1 MDYSSVSR
9 DVGGLCARSTG
20 VTVKTTLSQ
29 SKQNI
34 QISLSSFKVV
44 KICSLTLKKAK
55 TYSPTALL
63 KLKSCCYIF
72 ISKLFFSC
80 FYYCELLFICLFV
93 FDCNIHDW
101 YFSLIF
107 FNLFASKDF
116 LFCSFSSLRYF
127 AVFCSLFHVLSNSVL
142 FSTTPHVVPI
152 AEGDDSCLQNR
163 RRQLQH

>member
-107 FNLFASKDF
+107 FLIYLHPKTFCFAHF
-116 LFCSFSSLRYF
+116 LHCGILRYF
-127 AVFCSLFHVLSNSVL
+127 VL
-142 FSTTPHVVPI
+142 FFMC
-152 AEGDDSCLQNR
+152 CLIQCCFPLHHMLF
-163 RRQLQH
+163 Q